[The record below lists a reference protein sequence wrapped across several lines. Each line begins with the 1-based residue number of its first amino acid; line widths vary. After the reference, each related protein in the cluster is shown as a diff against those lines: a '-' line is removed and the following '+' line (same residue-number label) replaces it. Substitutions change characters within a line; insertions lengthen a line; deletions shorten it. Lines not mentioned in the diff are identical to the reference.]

1 MLPLLSRQRW
11 QTTAS
16 ARTACISW
24 RSISPVSRE
33 IYTETPSSK
42 GQSHTEWQ
50 HWTVQY
56 LLDMY
61 KNKIACC
68 KAAQCWNTEFQF
80 SCCVKDTSI
89 REEQSQEQRHS
100 VPVSQRSV
108 CTQTPI
114 QTSLS
119 HIIAVPGL
127 PGSALW
133 SQTDAWTLA
142 STQIPQQTSASSSC
156 NFISPVTCLCPSQ
169 KPKVASRENAFLGT
183 QKFCRE
189 IGIGAAVI

>member
-1 MLPLLSRQRW
+1 MHLVKKHFTSLKKNPHRDSQ
-11 QTTAS
+11 QQ
-16 ARTACISW
+16 
-24 RSISPVSRE
+24 
-33 IYTETPSSK
+33 

-119 HIIAVPGL
+119 HIIVVPGL

-156 NFISPVTCLCPSQ
+156 EQPCNLPLSFSETKGC
-169 KPKVASRENAFLGT
+169 
-183 QKFCRE
+183 
-189 IGIGAAVI
+189 

>member
-1 MLPLLSRQRW
+1 MKKHFTSLKRNPHRDSQ
-11 QTTAS
+11 QQ
-16 ARTACISW
+16 
-24 RSISPVSRE
+24 
-33 IYTETPSSK
+33 

-56 LLDMY
+56 LLEMY

-100 VPVSQRSV
+100 VPVSQQSV

-133 SQTDAWTLA
+133 SQTDAWPAHRFL
-142 STQIPQQTSASSSC
+142 SKLVLHHPV
-156 NFISPVTCLCPSQ
+156 NSPVTCLCPSQ